1 MLYLAGSFIFRFTI
15 AIIGFLVAMVSTPEV
30 FGQFSSAYTINS
42 AVVTLL
48 IAGVSEYLLL
58 LSKSPAWQEMYR
70 AALRLTFGL
79 FLLLLIGYFVYE
91 ANLLFYIGIWLLSYR
106 LLTNYYS
113 VYLIKYNKLTVLAL
127 ILLSQSVFCIVYLIY
142 FAGTNVELTTTF
154 KDLCIG
160 SFVINAI
167 SSAFIGLTNIFSNTK
182 KYFELV
188 NKSWRFILSPMLAYF
203 YMTFNIVLLKYVVGD
218 EEAGIYSLALTF
230 ALLVFAV
237 LDIGVKLFFNRV
249 AEDKAEKLTV
259 LFFNFCL
266 YVGLGY
272 LLTLLIN
279 LELVVGI
286 FDEGYSLLSDAV
298 LFILPA
304 IFLHVFIYYFV
315 YLLLIEGRVKERN
328 RVQAFVAVLSI
339 TLSIVLVEFV
349 GFYGAFIGFLISEL
363 MLFIGYGKLVRFK
376 GIKGDHHSLLL
387 LISLIPLIVLCATV
401 YVVDLELDHVLCISV
416 VAVLLSL
423 LFNKSLILNIYKEI
437 LKV

>member
-15 AIIGFLVAMVSTPEV
+15 AIIGLLVAMVSTPEV
-30 FGQFSSAYTINS
+30 FGQFSSAFTINS

-58 LSKSPAWQEMYR
+58 LSRSPDWQEMYR

-79 FLLLLIGYFVYE
+79 FLLLLIGYYLFE
-91 ANLLFYIGIWLLSYR
+91 ADLLFYIGIWLLSYR
-106 LLTNYYS
+106 LLTNFYS

-127 ILLSQSVFCIVYLIY
+127 ILLSQSIYCFVYLTYLADPKVGLSKI
-142 FAGTNVELTTTF
+142 FQ
-154 KDLCIG
+154 DLCIG
-160 SFVINAI
+160 SFVINVI
-167 SSAFIGLTNIFSNTK
+167 SLAFIGLKNIFSDSK
-182 KYFELV
+182 KYSELI
-188 NKSWRFILSPMLAYF
+188 NNSWRFILSPMLAYF
-203 YMTFNIVLLKYVVGD
+203 YITFNIVLLKYVVGD

-230 ALLVFAV
+230 ALLIFAV
-237 LDIGVKLFFNRV
+237 LDIGIKLFFNRV
-249 AEDKAEKLTV
+249 SEDKTEKLTV

-279 LELVVGI
+279 LDLVVGI
-286 FDEGYSLLSDAV
+286 FDEGYSQLSDAV

-328 RVQAFVAVLSI
+328 RVQAFVAVVSI
-339 TLSIVLVEFV
+339 ALNIVLVKFI
-349 GFYGAFIGFLISEL
+349 GFYGAFIGFLICEL
-363 MLFIGYGKLVRFK
+363 MLFIGYGKLVCFK
-376 GIKGDHHSLLL
+376 GIKGDYHSLLL

-401 YVVDLELDHVLCISV
+401 YVVDMKLDYVLFISV

-423 LFNKSLILNIYKEI
+423 LFNKRLILNIYKEI